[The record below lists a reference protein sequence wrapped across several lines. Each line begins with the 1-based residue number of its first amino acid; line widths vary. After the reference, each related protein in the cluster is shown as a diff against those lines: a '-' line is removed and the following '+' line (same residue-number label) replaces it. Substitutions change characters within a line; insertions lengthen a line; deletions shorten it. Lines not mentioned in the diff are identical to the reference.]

1 MRLFLHIIAER
12 GRAGRHGQK
21 APLTW
26 IPETMTTGWKGIA
39 ADAWESPG
47 WREAAR
53 EYHNVRGGHPLIVET
68 PAEHLAQLRRL
79 LCHGVSL
86 NVACDELNR
95 AARERSN
102 EEPKTTYDAVVYEMR
117 TYGIP
122 QLSKPSCQR
131 RLADLSATQIGTV
144 MASLQA
150 TRNQY
155 PKVNNELLKALGR
168 ITAKRLAAM
177 TKAEHE
183 IHVDKIIE
191 LERSKRQYRAE
202 SGSTEQKAHSRP
214 PTGRNRSR
222 FPMDWHRSTN
232 SIPNFCAMRWRR
244 GLKTSRTDCNV
255 RLITSR

>member
-1 MRLFLHIIAER
+1 VVRHERNSKNARASGRLSWPETCDLSGVAASGPWSAVHQDRAVVLLPGERHRDVAQRTGRDPGPKSQRDRLMRLFLHIIAER

-168 ITAKRLAAM
+168 IYSE
-177 TKAEHE
+177 KAGG
-183 IHVDKIIE
+183 D
-191 LERSKRQYRAE
+191 
-202 SGSTEQKAHSRP
+202 
-214 PTGRNRSR
+214 
-222 FPMDWHRSTN
+222 D
-232 SIPNFCAMRWRR
+232 
-244 GLKTSRTDCNV
+244 
-255 RLITSR
+255 